1 MAENK
6 DNTQTSSSTLP
17 PLSAVVKSP
26 IAQVGS
32 AMKGSFQL
40 DEKDKKKLPHSWVRL
55 ALILIPIFLLITL
68 AVILFAL
75 NKKPSDIS
83 TTNEQ
88 VQKQPD
94 TPAEFYAKASPFL
107 LIADNADKGTLQ
119 AYFAGKSDK
128 WQDKLIDKVPADAAV
143 ALAEYQNADEED
155 KLVLARELYKT
166 VSNPGAND
174 TDPEWVAFHTDFKQK
189 LEAEVGQALF

>member
-6 DNTQTSSSTLP
+6 VNTQTSSSTLP
-17 PLSAVVKSP
+17 PLGSALKSP

-32 AMKGSFQL
+32 AMKGSFQF

-55 ALILIPIFLLITL
+55 ALILIPIFLVITL

-83 TTNEQ
+83 TTSEQ
-88 VQKQPD
+88 VQKLPD

-107 LIADNADKGTLQ
+107 LIQDNADKGTLQ

-143 ALAEYQNADEED
+143 ALAEYQNSDEED

-174 TDPEWVAFHTDFKQK
+174 QDPEWVAFHTDYKQK

>member
-143 ALAEYQNADEED
+143 ALKEYQNADDED

-174 TDPEWVAFHTDFKQK
+174 TDPDWVAFHTDFKQK

>member
-17 PLSAVVKSP
+17 PLSAAVKSP

-32 AMKGSFQL
+32 AMKGSFQF

-55 ALILIPIFLLITL
+55 ALILIPIFLVITL

-83 TTNEQ
+83 TTSEQ
-88 VQKQPD
+88 VQKLPD
-94 TPAEFYAKASPFL
+94 TPAEFYAKSSPFL
-107 LIADNADKGTLQ
+107 LIQDNADKGTLQ

-174 TDPEWVAFHTDFKQK
+174 TDPQWVAFHTDFKQK
-189 LEAEVGQALF
+189 LEAEVGQPLF